1 MKYIVMIGDGMADE
15 PCARLE
21 GKTPLAAAQKPYM
34 NYLASMGVNG
44 LVDTV
49 PEGMTPESDTAN
61 LAIMGYDPRTYS
73 RGRSPLE
80 ALSMGIEMQDDET
93 AIRANLV
100 SLSDEGEPYEEKR
113 MLDHSADEIP
123 TEQAAELIAAVQAAL
138 GGNGRTFYAGVSYRH
153 CLIYKNC
160 PAFTDYT
167 RPHDILGKTIRAY
180 LPQRRESAPFLE
192 MQKRSFDLLNAH
204 PLNLRRA
211 AQGLKKANSLW
222 FWGPG
227 KKPSLPPFSEKYGL
241 RATVVSAVDL
251 IKGIGVCAGM
261 RVVDVPG
268 APGTLDTH
276 YRGKLEAAAAR
287 GQRSGVH
294 PCGSARRVRPPRRA
308 DEQGRR
314 HRAHRRRD
322 SRPAAQ
328 ADERQRRGLRRPAP
342 ARPSHPRARAHAHA
356 RAGAV
361 CRVQTFAGSALR
373 LFRVRRGERP
383 PRRCADRKRL

>member
-1 MKYIVMIGDGMADE
+1 
-15 PCARLE
+15 
-21 GKTPLAAAQKPYM
+21 
-34 NYLASMGVNG
+34 
-44 LVDTV
+44 
-49 PEGMTPESDTAN
+49 
-61 LAIMGYDPRTYS
+61 
-73 RGRSPLE
+73 
-80 ALSMGIEMQDDET
+80 MGIEMQDDET

-227 KKPSLPPFSEKYGL
+227 KKPSLPPFSEKYGCAPPSF
-241 RATVVSAVDL
+241 RRRSHQ
-251 IKGIGVCAGM
+251 GIGVCAGM

-268 APGTLDTH
+268 ATGTLDTN
-276 YRGKLEAAAAR
+276 YRGKLEAAADALLR
-287 GQRSGVH
+287 EGAIWCTSMWKR
-294 PCGSARRVRPPRRA
+294 PTSAA
-308 DEQGRR
+308 T
-314 HRAHRRRD
+314 
-322 SRPAAQ
+322 AA
-328 ADERQRRGLRRPAP
+328 
-342 ARPSHPRARAHAHA
+342 S
-356 RAGAV
+356 
-361 CRVQTFAGSALR
+361 
-373 LFRVRRGERP
+373 
-383 PRRCADRKRL
+383 